1 MQPRSKE
8 SASALAGLQSRL
20 TQAELILNLL
30 LDENISKEYVAALV
44 TTYFSH
50 IKTRENNNEKNYPDA
65 RSELFIFWC

>member
-1 MQPRSKE
+1 MHKMSKE
-8 SASALAGLQSRL
+8 SASTLAGLQSRL

-50 IKTRENNNEKNYPDA
+50 IKKMENNHEKK
-65 RSELFIFWC
+65 I